1 MNATLYS
8 SGSLRTSPH
17 SVCKLFV
24 LALCFSAAAQVL
36 AQPRILQQPANE
48 SVSLGATA
56 QFTVLVRSSD
66 PGKTYQW
73 MCQDA
78 LPGATNAN
86 LILTNVGLSD
96 AGTYRVAVS
105 DLSGTTESD
114 PALLDVDPTF
124 TKGWTSL
131 DLMSHMA
138 HRIWNFFKALKSVT
152 LVRCLA
158 IISCD
163 AMVPP

>member
-1 MNATLYS
+1 MNLHAL
-8 SGSLRTSPH
+8 
-17 SVCKLFV
+17 KLLV
-24 LALCFSAAAQVL
+24 LALWFSAVVQGL
-36 AQPRILQQPANE
+36 AQPSIFRQPADE
-48 SVSLGATA
+48 SVSLGATV
-56 QFTVLVRSSD
+56 QFTVRARSTNPPISYKWQYNNS
-66 PGKTYQW
+66 P
-73 MCQDA
+73 
-78 LPGATNAN
+78 LPAATNTS

>member
-1 MNATLYS
+1 VR
-8 SGSLRTSPH
+8 LR
-17 SVCKLFV
+17 
-24 LALCFSAAAQVL
+24 
-36 AQPRILQQPANE
+36 
-48 SVSLGATA
+48 
-56 QFTVLVRSSD
+56 
-66 PGKTYQW
+66 
-73 MCQDA
+73 
-78 LPGATNAN
+78 
-86 LILTNVGLSD
+86 D